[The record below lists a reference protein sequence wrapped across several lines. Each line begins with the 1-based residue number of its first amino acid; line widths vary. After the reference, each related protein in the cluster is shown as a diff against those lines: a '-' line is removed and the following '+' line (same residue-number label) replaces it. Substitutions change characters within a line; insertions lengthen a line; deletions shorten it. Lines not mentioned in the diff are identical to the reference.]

1 MDSFIYKYT
10 YLLTLICNPNINT
23 HGSFMITCRHTQ
35 GGKNSEMF
43 EWKLVCFLQWFRC
56 HVSWIFVLF
65 VGDLAV
71 DSGLLACCWSAVWC
85 SKRRKVVMCLKER
98 ITLVRA
104 ASFRV
109 ELVYLAVSSVLLRQQ
124 CVSRCHYTAER
135 LIKQGCILMGWQKC
149 YDQRLEGGL
158 WGHCSEDILILAR

>member
-10 YLLTLICNPNINT
+10 YLLTLICKPNINT
-23 HGSFMITCRHTQ
+23 HGSFMINCRHMQ
-35 GGKNSEMF
+35 GGKSSEMSDSHCLTWGPYRWSSAFLF
-43 EWKLVCFLQWFRC
+43 EWKLVCFLQWFQC

-65 VGDLAV
+65 VGNFTL

-85 SKRRKVVMCLKER
+85 SKCRKVVMCLKER

-109 ELVYLAVSSVLLRQQ
+109 ELQCTWLWVQCYCVNSV
-124 CVSRCHYTAER
+124 
-135 LIKQGCILMGWQKC
+135 W
-149 YDQRLEGGL
+149 
-158 WGHCSEDILILAR
+158 